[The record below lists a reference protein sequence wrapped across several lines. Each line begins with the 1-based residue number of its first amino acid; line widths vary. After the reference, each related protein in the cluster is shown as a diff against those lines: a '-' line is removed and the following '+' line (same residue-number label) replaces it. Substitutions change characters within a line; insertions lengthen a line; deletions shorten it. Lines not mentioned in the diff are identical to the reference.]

1 MGDGM
6 EGGAGPGDQAVLQH
20 GRYCAILGGGETAG
34 EVGTCC
40 GGYMGWL
47 QVQQKKISVLTRSA

>member
-1 MGDGM
+1 MGWR
-6 EGGAGPGDQAVLQH
+6 EGLAPVIKQSCSTDVTAPFW
-20 GRYCAILGGGETAG
+20 GGETAG

>member
-1 MGDGM
+1 MGWR
-6 EGGAGPGDQAVLQH
+6 EGLAPVIKQSCSTDVTAPFW
-20 GRYCAILGGGETAG
+20 GETAG

>member
-1 MGDGM
+1 MGWR
-6 EGGAGPGDQAVLQH
+6 EGLAPVIKQSCSTDVTAPFW
-20 GRYCAILGGGETAG
+20 GGGETAG